1 MSRTLATLVIALL
14 FVPAATL
21 TAAAQDTWQ
30 IDPMHSSA
38 QFSVRHLGIS
48 PVRGAFT
55 KVSGTILVDDAN
67 PARGQVQ
74 ATIDAASVDTRV
86 EMRDNDLRSPN
97 FFDVQ
102 KYPTITFK
110 SKKIEPA
117 GPGKQKT
124 PGAPPIP
131 ASPKKQS
138 STSTAHPPRSKIP
151 G

>member
-1 MSRTLATLVIALL
+1 MSRTLSALFLAL
-14 FVPAATL
+14 FLIPAATL
-21 TAAAQDTWQ
+21 TAAARDAWQ

-48 PVRGAFT
+48 TVRGAFT
-55 KVSGTILVDDAN
+55 KVSGTILLDEAN
-67 PARGQVQ
+67 PAKDQIT
-74 ATIDAASVDTRV
+74 ASIDAASVDTRV

-117 GPGKQKT
+117 GPGKLKVAGDLT
-124 PGAPPIP
+124 
-131 ASPKKQS
+131 
-138 STSTAHPPRSKIP
+138 
-151 G
+151 